1 MKATV
6 FLGGGRIT
14 AALLAGLRLANYR
27 SPIVVHDRN
36 PHKLRAL
43 QKEFSVMVEPD
54 LRSAVSQAR
63 LLIIAV
69 RPGDVAAILTEI
81 SQAESQAKRARRGG
95 PALIACSLAAGIPFA
110 RLRARLGLPV
120 RWSRAMPSPVA
131 RTGNGLTSVTFDR
144 GFPSSA
150 RKLVRD
156 FFARVG
162 AVVEV
167 PERKFDAFMVTF
179 SPSHGYHALAA
190 LAQSAQKL
198 GLDRY
203 TAFAAASH
211 ALADG
216 IISWRQG
223 TESLEGLLHESAT
236 PGGIAAAVMNAMD
249 QRGYS
254 KTVARALKAGLARA
268 RKNANL

>member
-1 MKATV
+1 MKAIV

-14 AALLAGLRLANYR
+14 AALLAGLHIANYR
-27 SPIVVHDRN
+27 SPILVHDRN
-36 PHKLRAL
+36 LHKLRAL
-43 QKEFSVMVEPD
+43 QKQFGVIVEPN
-54 LRSAVSQAR
+54 LMRAVAQAQ
-63 LLIIAV
+63 LLMIAV
-69 RPGDVAAILTEI
+69 RPADVAAILTEI
-81 SQAESQAKRARRGG
+81 SQDESQVKRSQRGG
-95 PALIACSLAAGIPFA
+95 TALIACSLAAGIPFA
-110 RLRARLGLPV
+110 RLRARLGPPV
-120 RWSRAMPSPVA
+120 RWARAMPSPVA

-144 GFPSSA
+144 GFPKSA
-150 RKLVRD
+150 RRLVRD

-162 AVVEV
+162 TVLEI
-167 PERKFDAFMVTF
+167 PEQKFDAFMVTF

-198 GLDRY
+198 GLDRT
-203 TAFAAASH
+203 TAFAAAAH

-216 IISWRQG
+216 IVSWRQG

-249 QRGYS
+249 ERRYS

-268 RKNANL
+268 HKNAKL

>member
-1 MKATV
+1 MKAAV

-27 SPIVVHDRN
+27 SPVVVHDRN
-36 PHKLRAL
+36 LHKLRAL
-43 QKEFSVMVEPD
+43 QKQFGVMVEPN
-54 LRSAVSQAR
+54 LMRAVAQAQ
-63 LLIIAV
+63 LLMIAV

-81 SQAESQAKRARRGG
+81 SQGESQIKRSQRDA

-110 RLRARLGLPV
+110 KLRARLGAPV

-144 GFPSSA
+144 GFPKSA
-150 RKLVRD
+150 RRLVRD

-167 PERKFDAFMVTF
+167 PEQKFDAFMVTF

-190 LAQSAQKL
+190 LAHAAEKL
-198 GLDRY
+198 GLDRN

-216 IISWRQG
+216 IVSWREG
-223 TESLEGLLHESAT
+223 TESLEALLHEAAT

-249 QRGYS
+249 EKGYS
-254 KTVARALKAGLARA
+254 KTIERALRAGVVRA
-268 RKNANL
+268 RKNAKF

>member
-1 MKATV
+1 MATV

-27 SPIVVHDRN
+27 SPLVVHDRN
-36 PHKLRAL
+36 PHKLREL
-43 QKEFSVMVEPD
+43 QKEFSVMVEPN
-54 LRSAVSQAR
+54 LMHAVAR
-63 LLIIAV
+63 AQLLMIAV

-81 SQAESQAKRARRGG
+81 SEGESQGRRARRSR

-110 RLRARLGLPV
+110 KLRARLGAPV

-131 RTGNGLTSVTFDR
+131 RTGNGLTSLTFDR
-144 GFPSSA
+144 RFPPSA

-162 AVVEV
+162 AVLEV

-179 SPSHGYHALAA
+179 SPSHGYHALAT
-190 LAQSAQKL
+190 LAQAAEKL
-198 GLDRY
+198 GLDRN

-216 IISWRQG
+216 IVSWRQG

-249 QRGYS
+249 DKGYS
-254 KTVARALKAGLARA
+254 RTIERALRAGLARA
-268 RKNANL
+268 RKNAKL

>member
-1 MKATV
+1 MPGIFELAQKLVAD
-6 FLGGGRIT
+6 GN
-14 AALLAGLRLANYR
+14 ALLAA
-27 SPIVVHDRN
+27 I
-36 PHKLRAL
+36 
-43 QKEFSVMVEPD
+43 
-54 LRSAVSQAR
+54 
-63 LLIIAV
+63 
-69 RPGDVAAILTEI
+69 GDV
-81 SQAESQAKRARRGG
+81 
-95 PALIACSLAAGIPFA
+95 
-110 RLRARLGLPV
+110 
-120 RWSRAMPSPVA
+120 SR
-131 RTGNGLTSVTFDR
+131 F
-144 GFPSSA
+144 SSA

-162 AVVEV
+162 TVLEI

-236 PGGIAAAVMNAMD
+236 PGGIAAVVMNAID
-249 QRGYS
+249 ERGYS

-268 RKNANL
+268 HKNAKF

>member
-1 MKATV
+1 
-6 FLGGGRIT
+6 
-14 AALLAGLRLANYR
+14 
-27 SPIVVHDRN
+27 
-36 PHKLRAL
+36 
-43 QKEFSVMVEPD
+43 
-54 LRSAVSQAR
+54 
-63 LLIIAV
+63 
-69 RPGDVAAILTEI
+69 
-81 SQAESQAKRARRGG
+81 
-95 PALIACSLAAGIPFA
+95 
-110 RLRARLGLPV
+110 
-120 RWSRAMPSPVA
+120 
-131 RTGNGLTSVTFDR
+131 
-144 GFPSSA
+144 
-150 RKLVRD
+150 
-156 FFARVG
+156 
-162 AVVEV
+162 
-167 PERKFDAFMVTF
+167 MVTF

>member
-27 SPIVVHDRN
+27 TPIVVHDRN

-43 QKEFSVMVEPD
+43 QKQFGVMVEPN
-54 LRSAVSQAR
+54 LMRAVAQAR

-69 RPGDVAAILTEI
+69 RPSDVAAILTEI
-81 SQAESQAKRARRGG
+81 SQDESQVRRSQRGG

-110 RLRARLGLPV
+110 KLRARLGPPV

-162 AVVEV
+162 AVLEI
-167 PERKFDAFMVTF
+167 PEQKFDAFMVTF

-190 LAQSAQKL
+190 LAHAAEKL
-198 GLDRY
+198 GLDRN
-203 TAFAAASH
+203 TAFVAASH

-216 IISWRQG
+216 IVSWRQG

-249 QRGYS
+249 ERGYS
-254 KTVARALKAGLARA
+254 KTIERALKAGLARA
-268 RKNANL
+268 HKNAKF

>member
-1 MKATV
+1 VKATV

-14 AALLAGLRLANYR
+14 TALLAGLRLANYR
-27 SPIVVHDRN
+27 SPVVVHDRN

-43 QKEFSVMVEPD
+43 QKEFGAMVEPN
-54 LRSAVSQAR
+54 LMRAVAHAQ
-63 LLIIAV
+63 LLMIAV
-69 RPGDVAAILTEI
+69 RPADVAAILTEI
-81 SQAESQAKRARRGG
+81 SQDESQARRAQPGR

-110 RLRARLGLPV
+110 KLRAGLGPPV

-144 GFPSSA
+144 GFPKSA
-150 RKLVRD
+150 RRLVRD

-162 AVVEV
+162 AVLEV

-190 LAQSAQKL
+190 LAHAAEKL
-198 GLDRY
+198 GLDRT
-203 TAFAAASH
+203 TAFAAAAH

-216 IISWRQG
+216 IVSWREG
-223 TESLEGLLHESAT
+223 TESLDGLLHESAT

-249 QRGYS
+249 EKGYS
-254 KTVARALKAGLARA
+254 KTVERALRAGLARA
-268 RKNANL
+268 RKNAKF

>member
-1 MKATV
+1 VKATV

-14 AALLAGLRLANYR
+14 AALLAGLRLAKYQ

-43 QKEFSVMVEPD
+43 QKEFGVMVEPK
-54 LRSAVSQAR
+54 LMRAVAQAQ
-63 LLIIAV
+63 LLMVAV
-69 RPGDVAAILTEI
+69 RPRDVAAILTEI
-81 SQAESQAKRARRGG
+81 SQGEAQGTGARRSRS
-95 PALIACSLAAGIPFA
+95 ALIACSLAAGIPFA
-110 RLRARLGLPV
+110 KLRARLGAPV

-131 RTGNGLTSVTFDR
+131 RSGNGLTSVTFDR
-144 GFPSSA
+144 GFPPSA

-162 AVVEV
+162 TVVQI
-167 PERKFDAFMVTF
+167 PEQEFDAFMVTF

-190 LAQSAQKL
+190 LARSAQKL
-198 GLDRY
+198 GLDRNS
-203 TAFAAASH
+203 AFTAASH

-216 IISWRQG
+216 IVSWRQG

-249 QRGYS
+249 EKGYS
-254 KTVARALKAGLARA
+254 GTVERALKAGLARA
-268 RKNANL
+268 HKNAKL